1 MISKINSVG
10 LSGIEGY
17 FIQAET
23 DVSPGLP
30 AFELVGLPDSAVKE
44 SKERIRTSLKHS
56 GFRIPGKRIVVN
68 LAPAGIKKEGAY
80 LDLPIAVGM
89 LLSSEQIPNYDLTD
103 AAFLGEL
110 SLDGSLRPVSG
121 VLPMAICAYQQG
133 IKRLFL
139 PKENAA
145 EASIVTGIEVYG
157 IASLSALISH
167 LTGEAPIM
175 PHAADLDRLFSLARL
190 GGPDFSEVK
199 GQANAK
205 RALEVAAAG
214 GHNVLMLCSTLQPL
228 TNALKIRL
236 FKHLGVV

>member
-10 LSGIEGY
+10 FSGIEGY

-44 SKERIRTSLKHS
+44 SKERIRTAVKHS

-80 LDLPIAVGM
+80 LDLPIAIGM
-89 LLSSEQIPNYDLTD
+89 LLSSEQVALCDLKD

-110 SLDGSLRPVSG
+110 SLDGGLRPVTG
-121 VLPMAICAYQQG
+121 VLPMAICAYQKG
-133 IKRLFL
+133 IRRLFL
-139 PKENAA
+139 PKENAK
-145 EASIVTGIEVYG
+145 EASVVTGLEVYG
-157 IASLSALISH
+157 AASLSELIAH
-167 LTGEAPIM
+167 LTGEASITPQTTDI
-175 PHAADLDRLFSLARL
+175 DGLFSRALH
-190 GGPDFSEVK
+190 GGPDFAEVK
-199 GQANAK
+199 GQTNAK

-214 GHNVLMLCSTLQPL
+214 GHNVL
-228 TNALKIRL
+228 I
-236 FKHLGVV
+236 V